1 MAHSLQFID
10 IFVFLFRVCRKT
22 PLSHSNFFRQVFVIC
37 TCIYGLGIN
46 IFSIAVMNNIN
57 NSKYGVC
64 LYLSMATTSLLIIV
78 VVYEQYSIRKMMKA
92 ELLLELLAGQ
102 RKLN

>member
-1 MAHSLQFID
+1 
-10 IFVFLFRVCRKT
+10 
-22 PLSHSNFFRQVFVIC
+22 
-37 TCIYGLGIN
+37 
-46 IFSIAVMNNIN
+46 MNNIN